1 MKIFITGGSG
11 LFGSKLAEIAMSKGY
26 EVFSGYR
33 NKVPPCGEPVR
44 YDLLDYGSI
53 ERVIEDI
60 RPDAIVHSAALTNV
74 DRCEEEPTL
83 AFRMNSLATKK
94 ISEMAKKYG
103 IYMLYISTDYVF
115 DGRRG
120 YYKETDEINPINV
133 YGFTKYVGELWVD
146 AVGRTSVIYGA
157 KPASGKVNFALW
169 LINKLGSGEEVR
181 IIDDQYITPTLN
193 TNLAKMSLEMVER
206 EIKGVY
212 HLAGE
217 TRVSRYDFTVKLAEV
232 FGFDKE
238 LIKKSKMAE
247 MNWKAE
253 RPKDS
258 SLNTEKVSGV
268 LKEKP
273 YDLMKSLKVLK
284 KEVYSDG

>member
-33 NKVPPCGEPVR
+33 NNIPPHGEPVR

-238 LIKKSKMAE
+238 LIKRSKMAE

-273 YDLMKSLKVLK
+273 YDLMMSLKVLK

>member
-33 NKVPPCGEPVR
+33 NNVPPCGEPVR

-206 EIKGVY
+206 GIKGVY

-238 LIKKSKMAE
+238 LIKRSKMAE

-273 YDLMKSLKVLK
+273 YELMKSLKVLK

>member
-33 NKVPPCGEPVR
+33 NNVPPHGEPVR

-94 ISEMAKKYG
+94 ISEMARKYG

-206 EIKGVY
+206 GIKGVY

-238 LIKKSKMAE
+238 LIKRSKMAE

-268 LKEKP
+268 LNEKP

>member
-33 NKVPPCGEPVR
+33 NNVPPHGEPVR

-53 ERVIEDI
+53 EKVIEEI

-206 EIKGVY
+206 GIKGVY

-238 LIKKSKMAE
+238 LIKRSKMAE

-268 LKEKP
+268 LNEKP
-273 YDLMKSLKVLK
+273 YDLRKALKVLR
-284 KEVYSDG
+284 EEMFR

>member
-33 NKVPPCGEPVR
+33 NNVPPHGEPVR

-115 DGRRG
+115 DGGRG

-206 EIKGVY
+206 GIKGVY

-238 LIKKSKMAE
+238 LIKRSKMAE

-268 LKEKP
+268 LNEKP